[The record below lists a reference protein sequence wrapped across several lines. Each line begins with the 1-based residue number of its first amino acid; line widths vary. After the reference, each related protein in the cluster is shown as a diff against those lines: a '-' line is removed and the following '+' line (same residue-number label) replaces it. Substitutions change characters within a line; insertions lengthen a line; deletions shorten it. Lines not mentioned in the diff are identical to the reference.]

1 LNCQKTKMRQN
12 DENELEPV
20 CQLPVWQL
28 AILQTTVMIILL
40 FVFIIAPA
48 VLLLVLFKEYTIIL
62 IVMVFIYLKFTE
74 IVPECETIS
83 K

>member
-1 LNCQKTKMRQN
+1 MRQN

-20 CQLPVWQL
+20 CQLPVWQF
-28 AILQTTVMIILL
+28 AILQTTVIIILL